1 LERHLKERLTGATVL
16 VIFGVIFIPMVLN
29 NPTETQDTVRT
40 VLSPKQNTEYQSR
53 IIPVERESV
62 LEYKLPSIQVDSGN
76 FIERPKPVIS
86 ATEEPESDNAPA
98 ESNVII
104 SSNLRNNIDI
114 NELTETKII
123 QKSVEGL
130 SAWIVQLGSFSE
142 QSNAESLVSKLLV
155 KKYPAYIDEITDN
168 SESVF
173 RVRVGPELNRED
185 AEKLQQT
192 LVSQTGIEGII
203 LSYP

>member
-1 LERHLKERLTGATVL
+1 MERHLKERLTGATVL